1 VAVARRIESLPTRLA
16 WTAYAVFQTPRQR
29 GIPFRSPA
37 AIERMQRRRLRGAV
51 AHAYEH
57 VPYYQE
63 TMRRLGLTP
72 ADIVTGADLA
82 RLPII
87 ERAELQRDPEYFIS
101 QARPLEEY
109 VKLATDGTS
118 GQPVV
123 IYHDPFALFQ
133 GIGHS
138 ERRDAAVFKLTGKR
152 FRLRRARLGSTSGT
166 TAKTSEAVRS
176 RILVPAR
183 IRYTDKRFSM
193 FEDPAVNAGLID
205 AFRPDFM
212 GGYGSVIEAIY
223 VHAHESGMTFHAP
236 KAVAYG
242 ADSVSEPIR
251 RLMMDKYG
259 TTPLSHYGSG
269 EVHHIGLEC
278 EEHNGL
284 HVNADLYPLRI
295 VDAAGRELPD
305 GESGEV
311 VVSNLVNRA
320 TVLLNYRLGDRA
332 TKRTEPCTCGRSLP
346 LMSLPEGRT
355 DDWVESESGERV
367 HAQGVRMLLLAE
379 DPLILAFQV
388 VQEERARFTVS
399 AVTLGGTDHDAL
411 ASRIRRRFA
420 ERLGDGVT
428 TEVRFVSELE
438 RTPGGKVRVVSRRR
452 EPAQPASPPPAP

>member
-1 VAVARRIESLPTRLA
+1 MA
-16 WTAYAVFQTPRQR
+16 WTAYAVFQAPRQR
-29 GIPFRSPA
+29 RIPFRSPA
-37 AIERMQRRRLRGAV
+37 AIERMQRRRLRRAV
-51 AHAYEH
+51 ANAYEH

-72 ADIVTGADLA
+72 GDIVTGADLA

-87 ERAELQRDPEYFIS
+87 ERDELQRDPEYFIS
-101 QARPLEEY
+101 RARPLEEY

-118 GQPVV
+118 GRPVV
-123 IYHDPFALFQ
+123 IYHDAFALFR
-133 GIGHS
+133 GVGHT

-152 FRLRRARLGSTSGT
+152 LRLRRALLGSTTGT
-166 TAKTSEAVRS
+166 TARTSDAVRS
-176 RILVPAR
+176 RILLPAG
-183 IRYTDKRFSM
+183 IRYTDMRFSM
-193 FEDPAVNAGLID
+193 FEDPAVNAERID

-212 GGYGSVIEAIY
+212 GGYGSVIEAIF
-223 VHAHESGMTFHAP
+223 VHVHESGMAFHAP
-236 KAVAYG
+236 KAVTYG
-242 ADSVSEPIR
+242 ADSISEPVR
-251 RLMMDKYG
+251 GLMMEKYG
-259 TTPLSHYGSG
+259 TTPLSQYGSA

-278 EEHNGL
+278 EEHNGI

-295 VDAAGRELPD
+295 VDAEGREVPD

-332 TKRTEPCTCGRSLP
+332 SKATEGCPCGRSLP

-379 DPLILAFQV
+379 APWILAFQV
-388 VQEERARFTVS
+388 EQVS
-399 AVTLGGTDHDAL
+399 RTHFEVAAVTAQGADRDAL
-411 ASRIRRRFA
+411 RAAIQQRFSDRFGA
-420 ERLGDGVT
+420 HVR
-428 TEVRFVSELE
+428 TEVSFVDSLA

-452 EPAQPASPPPAP
+452 PPG